1 MVGGVRMKRVKYTN
15 TKIDALNIFRLDI
28 GPIIITDDA
37 LLRIEIEKVRNSS
50 KNHKAVCHVKFL
62 DKLFVVEK
70 TSSQIIKDI
79 SNLYLY
85 LSLSYVNINLRNSLF
100 YHQPMVKNLSLTLY
114 IWVCALYKY
123 GKEV

>member
-1 MVGGVRMKRVKYTN
+1 MKRVKYTN
-15 TKIDALNIFRLDI
+15 TKIDPLNIFRLDI
-28 GPIIITDDA
+28 GPIIITDDK
-37 LLRIEIEKVRNSS
+37 LLRIEIVKVRNSS
-50 KNHKAVCHVKFL
+50 KHHRPICHVKFL

-85 LSLSYVNINLRNSLF
+85 RSLSYVNIKLRNRLF
-100 YHQPMVKNLSLTLY
+100 YYEPMVDILCLSFY
-114 IWVCALYKY
+114 IWDCALYKY

>member
-1 MVGGVRMKRVKYTN
+1 MVRGVIMKRVKYTN
-15 TKIDALNIFRLDI
+15 TEIDALNIFRLDI
-28 GPIIITDDA
+28 GPIIITDDS
-37 LLRIEIEKVRNSS
+37 LLRIEIVKVRNSS
-50 KNHKAVCHVKFL
+50 KHHKAICHVKFL

-85 LSLSYVNINLRNSLF
+85 CSLSYVNINLRNSLF
-100 YHQPMVKNLSLTLY
+100 YYEPMVEILRLSFY
-114 IWVCALYKY
+114 IWDCALYKY

>member
-1 MVGGVRMKRVKYTN
+1 MKRVKYTN

-28 GPIIITDDA
+28 GPIIITDNA
-37 LLRIEIEKVRNSS
+37 LLRIEIVKVRNSS
-50 KNHKAVCHVKFL
+50 KHHRAICHVKFL
-62 DKLFVVEK
+62 DRLFVVEK

-85 LSLSYVNINLRNSLF
+85 YSLSYVNIKLRNSLF
-100 YHQPMVKNLSLTLY
+100 YYEPMVPILRLSFY
-114 IWVCALYKY
+114 IWDCALYKY

>member
-1 MVGGVRMKRVKYTN
+1 MKRVKYTN
-15 TKIDALNIFRLDI
+15 TKIDPLNIFRLDT
-28 GPIIITDDA
+28 GSIIITDDK
-37 LLRIEIEKVRNSS
+37 LLRIEIVKVRNSS
-50 KNHKAVCHVKFL
+50 KHHRPICYVKFL

-85 LSLSYVNINLRNSLF
+85 RSLSYVNIKLCNRLF
-100 YHQPMVKNLSLTLY
+100 YYEPMVDILRLSFY
-114 IWVCALYKY
+114 IWDCALYKY

>member
-1 MVGGVRMKRVKYTN
+1 MKRVKYTN
-15 TKIDALNIFRLDI
+15 TEIDALNIFRLDI
-28 GPIIITDDA
+28 GPIIITDDS
-37 LLRIEIEKVRNSS
+37 LLRIEIVKVRNLS
-50 KNHKAVCHVKFL
+50 KHHKAICHVKFL

-85 LSLSYVNINLRNSLF
+85 RSLSYVNINLRNSLF
-100 YHQPMVKNLSLTLY
+100 YYEPMVEILRLSFY
-114 IWVCALYKY
+114 IWDCALYKY

>member
-1 MVGGVRMKRVKYTN
+1 MKRVKYTN

-28 GPIIITDDA
+28 GSIIITDDA
-37 LLRIEIEKVRNSS
+37 LLRIKIVKVRNSS
-50 KNHKAVCHVKFL
+50 KHHRPVCHIKIL

-85 LSLSYVNINLRNSLF
+85 HSLSFVNIKLRNSLF
-100 YHQPMVKNLSLTLY
+100 YYEPMVEILY
-114 IWVCALYKY
+114 LRFYICDCALYKY

>member
-100 YHQPMVKNLSLTLY
+100 YCQPMVKNLCLTLY